1 MRSSFNISN
10 ISYGKPF
17 NISWQSV
24 VLDFVPPST
33 FPAYRSPR
41 PQLVQPS
48 SPYCNTRH
56 TKGKI
61 LTVLILI
68 VTILIPTPGPAI
80 FSGENTDYMDG
91 GGLFV
96 PLKSASW
103 PPSPLRKFA
112 QLKNFSPEHQRSE
125 VSTVYLH

>member
-1 MRSSFNISN
+1 MGSSLNISNIQKFHMRSSFNISN

-41 PQLVQPS
+41 PQMVQPS
-48 SPYCNTRH
+48 SPYCNTSIAKGKILTIYCNTGN

-61 LTVLILI
+61 LTIYFLFHRNLPV
-68 VTILIPTPGPAI
+68 GP
-80 FSGENTDYMDG
+80 
-91 GGLFV
+91 
-96 PLKSASW
+96 P
-103 PPSPLRKFA
+103 PLRKFA
-112 QLKNFSPEHQRSE
+112 QLKNFLPEHQRSE